1 MRAMMGAGG
10 RGTEAPVLLGS
21 FMEIRVQVKT
31 QINKVMQPSR
41 DKLSRLEI
49 ACSRRQTP
57 LDGCG

>member
-31 QINKVMQPSR
+31 QINKGRQPNGYN
-41 DKLSRLEI
+41 L
-49 ACSRRQTP
+49 
-57 LDGCG
+57 